1 MSEGRVSTITK
12 PSGRRASDAGR
23 SRLADLTRPIARDQR
38 IAKRRRPAIVAALVA
53 LLVAA
58 AIGAALFGLPVRTWF
73 GQDDQI
79 RQLDGELAQ
88 LEAVNADLQ
97 DEVDRLLT
105 DAGTAEAAPRDPRP
119 RRGWRGPPDRGWTAG
134 PADRPARRL
143 ALRRGGADHR
153 SPCRSTVTR
162 RNVLVLSVVA
172 VAGAACN
179 GQSDELSREAQVYAA
194 TIREV
199 VRHQPPPPDDPEA
212 LPVVY
217 VVAVGETTIA
227 ADVQAEVASEF
238 RDEAEVQFADE
249 RDEAVDEDVA
259 DSPVLDDGVLIAV
272 GDLSPDADPVSM
284 EVEVYRSERDV
295 SKAVFNFA
303 PGSSTWSVTT
313 SSLLPES

>member
-1 MSEGRVSTITK
+1 M
-12 PSGRRASDAGR
+12 
-23 SRLADLTRPIARDQR
+23 
-38 IAKRRRPAIVAALVA
+38 
-53 LLVAA
+53 
-58 AIGAALFGLPVRTWF
+58 
-73 GQDDQI
+73 
-79 RQLDGELAQ
+79 
-88 LEAVNADLQ
+88 
-97 DEVDRLLT
+97 
-105 DAGTAEAAPRDPRP
+105 
-119 RRGWRGPPDRGWTAG
+119 
-134 PADRPARRL
+134 
-143 ALRRGGADHR
+143 
-153 SPCRSTVTR
+153 TR
-162 RNVLVLSVVA
+162 RNVLVLSALV

-227 ADVQAEVASEF
+227 ADVQAEVASEL

-249 RDEAVDEDVA
+249 RDEAVDEDVQGA
-259 DSPVLDDGVLIAV
+259 PVLDDGVLIAV